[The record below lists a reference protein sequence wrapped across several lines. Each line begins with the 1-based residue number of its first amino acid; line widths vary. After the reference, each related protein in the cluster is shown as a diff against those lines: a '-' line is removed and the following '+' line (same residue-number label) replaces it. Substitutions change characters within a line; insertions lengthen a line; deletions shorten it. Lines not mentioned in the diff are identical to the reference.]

1 MRLEGAPSV
10 DVLLL
15 GSAPPVGLLL
25 GGELS
30 AGLLR
35 GWGAPPTD
43 LVLGGAPPTG
53 LLPGWELHLFGYLR
67 GALSKVLRPWWRCL
81 LLECLKGAPP
91 VTVLPLGAAAA
102 ILADLNA
109 CPRDTAWTD

>member
-25 GGELS
+25 GGELF

-53 LLPGWELHLFGYLR
+53 LLPGWELYLFEYLR
-67 GALSKVLRPWWRCL
+67 GALSKMLRPWWRCL
-81 LLECLKGAPP
+81 VIDSLKGAPSLS
-91 VTVLPLGAAAA
+91 VLPLGDGASAAAVQ
-102 ILADLNA
+102 ADLTA
-109 CPRDTAWTD
+109 CPRDTA